1 MATVVEEL
9 VALFGFDVD
18 ERTLQRANRAID
30 RTERNMRDATQA
42 SDRLGMGIQGALV
55 AWLGFDQ
62 ALQAA
67 QGLTRMNA
75 QAEQHAAQLETVEG
89 SATAAA
95 AAYARLT
102 EFAADTPF
110 TLDQTVDAFIRLRN
124 IGLDPSER
132 ALRAY
137 GDTAASMGKSMMDMI
152 EAVADAST
160 GEFERLKE
168 FGIRASSQ
176 GDQVTFTFR
185 GVETTV
191 RKTSAEIEQYLMN
204 LSETSFGGAM
214 ERQMGTLNGLFSNLQ
229 DAVYQF
235 ALAVGQGGF
244 NDGLRE
250 LTEVLIAMVR
260 GGGDAATV
268 IGRVLGGA
276 LNRAAA
282 ALAWFDANAALVV
295 TFLSWMGGTAAV
307 AGILAVASAIQ
318 SMGTTA
324 LVAQAKMLAIPA
336 AIAAIG
342 ILAALAYDDLNAW
355 LNGHDSLIGRLIAR
369 YPELEEKLQG
379 LRNTMLD
386 VREYGDSALQGFRD
400 DLDAV
405 ISSLGRLGP
414 ALREV
419 PLIGALLGGDV
430 TPGSILQGINPVANT
445 LESLGFDVASLFGGG
460 PDPLGAAGGASARGL
475 QVAADYARGQTSVGG
490 GFVERAEN
498 APVTFSVGDINF
510 NMTQAPNESP
520 EEFAERAGSQFMR
533 QLRQSARLLP

>member
-1 MATVVEEL
+1 VATVVEEL